1 MTEPGGSPGSGW
13 DVRLDL
19 GSVGRPLAGPSG
31 NASPTGDAAGTHA
44 RRKSGDFAGTSPRAD
59 GAASGSSGS
68 PDENVSARSN
78 PPSPRDRSPR
88 SRSPRPPSPSDED
101 DPHRAQQHST
111 PSPVARRSVTPLP
124 FEQRRRDA
132 LAAKQRR
139 LDGMMGKLSAVRTGR
154 EASPAG
160 SVGSA
165 ESDDTHDGDD
175 DAVDRPSPRPPNLGE
190 PSRHPLDTEQ
200 DERLLA
206 RRASPVGSPV
216 AKPPRAD
223 EDAVSPTLTDG
234 SASVSDDWDDLLADA
249 RRDVFSSPPPKQI
262 QNTRTPTSAA
272 SLATS
277 ATASPWPTVSPALP
291 EPSARGRAPTRN
303 PPVSEKEKET
313 SLSSPEKETSSTS
326 SPSLPFRTRAL
337 RIETPSS
344 RPSSRDDESIFG
356 TPAGETP
363 NASAVVGEGLA
374 RSPLGARRP
383 ETREFGFDRDVAFEP
398 ASPSASPAT
407 SFATPR
413 ATDAAAIGGVFASDH
428 LNENAAEAEAEAVR
442 RRAGKPAL
450 SDGAASF
457 LARLGAARRGDAA
470 HRARFRRAF
479 GVPDEP
485 TRDGASIRIR
495 GVSDPWLADAANAA
509 AEAHAREDA
518 STPRTPPRVS
528 SAGEPSSPGFVPDT
542 PRTPT
547 GASLSSPGTP
557 GPGTPGDARMRPPP
571 RGKAFDIPKQPATAT
586 LGKAAAARRI
596 MMAASPA
603 KGSPGSTRSASS
615 PGGAVS
621 GVLFGPPPAFG
632 SSAPSSSSPGS
643 SPSTRKQ
650 AAARRIMLAAAAK
663 KASEGVEED
672 AATLK
677 VVGASIRGGENVGA
691 VTDAS
696 VEPATVETTFA
707 DARVPATKPVAARGL
722 SMELGAAEG
731 EEVSTEPIDADPR
744 EVPEGAVDAEG
755 TSSVERRVERVESG
769 VSSSPAVASSSTFL
783 TDASS
788 EFAFDAPATTGP
800 ATTGLD
806 PSRAT
811 RGGRG
816 DHPRD
821 GRGDHRAPIDPE
833 LKPGPMSPT
842 LPNPPLPNPRGF
854 VSDVSDSEFDKTDAS
869 DWETE
874 EQFSRADARLEAAHD
889 TDAGG
894 YGTAGETFAND
905 DPRAFHTRRAL
916 LAALSRAE
924 TRLEEKEWEREAMA
938 TRLAEAESA
947 LSRVESI
954 DSARF
959 AQLQAEAE
967 QNGYLRRLLKRA
979 EETRS
984 EARARAKS
992 AGQALVARDAELER
1006 SRRRYERDVSRADAE
1021 TKGLKRR
1028 VAAERA
1034 RGGALETAL
1043 AEANAELAA
1052 AHRRHLGTFQTLG
1065 VALAALVALAMRV
1078 YFGPRIGPDG
1088 TGGGYGNG
1096 SSVGFMP
1103 RV

>member
-1 MTEPGGSPGSGW
+1 
-13 DVRLDL
+13 
-19 GSVGRPLAGPSG
+19 
-31 NASPTGDAAGTHA
+31 
-44 RRKSGDFAGTSPRAD
+44 
-59 GAASGSSGS
+59 
-68 PDENVSARSN
+68 
-78 PPSPRDRSPR
+78 
-88 SRSPRPPSPSDED
+88 
-101 DPHRAQQHST
+101 
-111 PSPVARRSVTPLP
+111 
-124 FEQRRRDA
+124 
-132 LAAKQRR
+132 
-139 LDGMMGKLSAVRTGR
+139 
-154 EASPAG
+154 
-160 SVGSA
+160 
-165 ESDDTHDGDD
+165 
-175 DAVDRPSPRPPNLGE
+175 
-190 PSRHPLDTEQ
+190 
-200 DERLLA
+200 
-206 RRASPVGSPV
+206 
-216 AKPPRAD
+216 
-223 EDAVSPTLTDG
+223 
-234 SASVSDDWDDLLADA
+234 
-249 RRDVFSSPPPKQI
+249 
-262 QNTRTPTSAA
+262 
-272 SLATS
+272 
-277 ATASPWPTVSPALP
+277 
-291 EPSARGRAPTRN
+291 
-303 PPVSEKEKET
+303 
-313 SLSSPEKETSSTS
+313 
-326 SPSLPFRTRAL
+326 
-337 RIETPSS
+337 
-344 RPSSRDDESIFG
+344 
-356 TPAGETP
+356 
-363 NASAVVGEGLA
+363 
-374 RSPLGARRP
+374 
-383 ETREFGFDRDVAFEP
+383 
-398 ASPSASPAT
+398 
-407 SFATPR
+407 
-413 ATDAAAIGGVFASDH
+413 
-428 LNENAAEAEAEAVR
+428 
-442 RRAGKPAL
+442 
-450 SDGAASF
+450 
-457 LARLGAARRGDAA
+457 
-470 HRARFRRAF
+470 
-479 GVPDEP
+479 
-485 TRDGASIRIR
+485 
-495 GVSDPWLADAANAA
+495 
-509 AEAHAREDA
+509 
-518 STPRTPPRVS
+518 
-528 SAGEPSSPGFVPDT
+528 
-542 PRTPT
+542 
-547 GASLSSPGTP
+547 
-557 GPGTPGDARMRPPP
+557 
-571 RGKAFDIPKQPATAT
+571 
-586 LGKAAAARRI
+586 
-596 MMAASPA
+596 
-603 KGSPGSTRSASS
+603 
-615 PGGAVS
+615 
-621 GVLFGPPPAFG
+621 
-632 SSAPSSSSPGS
+632 
-643 SPSTRKQ
+643 
-650 AAARRIMLAAAAK
+650 MLAAAAK

-677 VVGASIRGGENVGA
+677 VVGASIRGGENDGA

-769 VSSSPAVASSSTFL
+769 VSLSPAVASSSTFL

-788 EFAFDAPATTGP
+788 EFAFDAP

-854 VSDVSDSEFDKTDAS
+854 VSDVSDAEFDKTDAS

-874 EQFSRADARLEAAHD
+874 EQFSRADARLEAAYD

-894 YGTAGETFAND
+894 YGTAAETFAND

-979 EETRS
+979 EATRS

-1078 YFGPRIGPDG
+1078 YFGPRIGADG
-1088 TGGGYGNG
+1088 AGGGYGNG